1 MCVGAEDKAL
11 SSIITALCV
20 CVRSHSYI
28 PQCSLSHRNTLIH
41 VITTSPPL
49 TTLSNQPSVSLSL
62 SPFIILSE
70 SRTHLHKAGFE
81 LQSCKVSM

>member
-1 MCVGAEDKAL
+1 MYGEVNVCVGAEDKAL

-20 CVRSHSYI
+20 CEITLLHTSMFIITQKH
-28 PQCSLSHRNTLIH
+28 TLIH

-62 SPFIILSE
+62 SLPVYHS
-70 SRTHLHKAGFE
+70 
-81 LQSCKVSM
+81 Q